1 MNQNQEIKK
10 NSVNASA
17 NETAQENRA
26 GQTITADAAQIGGWS
41 IDSGAISR
49 TFTMP
54 NGAQYLLSLYA
65 AGNHLLAL
73 GPPNSETKY
82 LITADGVTEAEGALL
97 KYVQA
102 SALLSDAGEA
112 SPQAPFFVRCVTE
125 EGNPNNTAALRFAV
139 ADPQADGCQASFAP
153 FTDSAAKIDLG
164 ADALP
169 FQNAYCC
176 GVFLKELEPGST
188 QGGVRKTAQLNN
200 QGLFYFKQD
209 TSGEEPVLFSII
221 REGGTYTPGL
231 ISAYYKSGDHP
242 LLFRVDPEVGLSGYA
257 AADKARKVFLDFK
270 NGNATFSGKVTCQSL
285 VQTSDARLKKNVE
298 TMDKQRAHDFIM
310 ALRPTTFAWENG
322 EDNARHAGFLAQEV
336 GKAQKTLGV
345 QAASETEMPL
355 PQQDAKP
362 AADTLRTQWTLDYT
376 AILSP
381 LVSVVQ
387 AQQKTIESIQA
398 RLDDLEKRL
407 DA

>member
-1 MNQNQEIKK
+1 MSQNQEIKK

-26 GQTITADAAQIGGWS
+26 GQTISADSAQIGGWS

-54 NGAQYLLSLYA
+54 NGAQYVLSLYA

-73 GPPNSETKY
+73 GPPNSETCY
-82 LITADGVTEAEGALL
+82 LVTSSGVTEAEGALL

-102 SALLSDAGEA
+102 SALLGDGGEA
-112 SPQAPFFVRCVTE
+112 SPQVPFFARCVTE
-125 EGNPNNTAALRFAV
+125 EWDINHSAALRFAI
-139 ADPQADGCQASFAP
+139 ADPQADGCQAAFAP

-164 ADALP
+164 TEMLP

-176 GVFLKELEPGST
+176 GVFLKETEPGSA
-188 QGGVRKTAQLNN
+188 QGGVRKTAQFNN

-285 VQTSDARLKKNVE
+285 AQTSDARLKKDVE
-298 TMDKQRAHDFIM
+298 TMDKQQAHDFIM
-310 ALRPTTFAWENG
+310 GLRPTTFAWKNG
-322 EDNARHAGFLAQEV
+322 EDGARHAGFLAQEV
-336 GKAQKTLGV
+336 GDAQKAIGV
-345 QAASETEMPL
+345 QAASQMEMPL
-355 PQQDAKP
+355 PAQDTKP
-362 AADTLRTQWTLDYT
+362 ADDTLRTQWTLDYT
-376 AILSP
+376 AILAP

-387 AQQKTIESIQA
+387 AQQQTIEALQA
-398 RLDDLEKRL
+398 RLDALEKRL